1 MIDAYVVKIIG
12 DGLIPLHY
20 WYRKKVGHL
29 FVCTFNREG
38 CYYTLFNDDIEVRC
52 IDQEHAK
59 VITKFQTE
67 DDY

>member
-1 MIDAYVVKIIG
+1 MIDAYVVKIID

-20 WYRKKVGHL
+20 WYRKKEGHL
-29 FVCTFNREG
+29 FIVTYSEKYG
-38 CYYTLFNDDIEVRC
+38 YYALFNDDIEVRK
-52 IDQEHAK
+52 IQPQHAK